1 MHQRRTPLYSKNGY
15 KILWGFILL
24 ATLTNC
30 ALPTK
35 AVPTLIPTDTPT
47 PLPTL
52 TPTPTVPLVMLVLP
66 VEMDMDLSNLYQK
79 TVYDLAQGAGYR
91 YQVRNTLTTADLE
104 PALKIVIV
112 LPPDPGMSELAAAA
126 PQAQFLAVNIP
137 GLAAGGNLSVL
148 GESSQPDIPAFTAGY
163 ISAMITD
170 DYHTGILIPKDDTDA
185 QKALTA
191 FTNGMEFYCGLCN
204 PFFYVSWEY
213 PQYVEIPTDEDPA
226 RYGAYADFLILQRK
240 VRTVYLYPSIAT
252 PDLLA
257 YLDSTGILMIS
268 PIDPQQQL
276 RSWVAS
282 IRPDVLNAIQT
293 AWLDLLAGNG
303 GKNVASLL
311 SLTNV
316 NSELLTPGKQ
326 RLAEQVLDDL
336 QAGFIASGVNP

>member
-1 MHQRRTPLYSKNGY
+1 MLVG
-15 KILWGFILL
+15 
-24 ATLTNC
+24 TLVSC

-35 AVPTLIPTDTPT
+35 AVPTQIPTDTPT

-52 TPTPTVPLVMLVLP
+52 TPTPTVPLVILVMP
-66 VEMDMDLSNLYQK
+66 VEMDMDMSNLYQK

-91 YQVRNTLTTADLE
+91 YQVRNTLTTADLD
-104 PALKIVIV
+104 PALKIVIA
-112 LPPDPGMSELAAAA
+112 LPPDPGLSELASAA
-126 PQAQFLAVNIP
+126 PQTQFLAVNIP

-148 GESSQPDIPAFTAGY
+148 EENSQPDIPAFTAGY

-170 DYHTGILIPKDDTDA
+170 DYHTGIIIPKDDADA
-185 QKALTA
+185 QKALAA
-191 FTNGMEFYCGLCN
+191 FTNGVELYCGLCN

-213 PQYVEIPTDEDPA
+213 PQYVEIPSDEDPS
-226 RYGAYADFLILQRK
+226 RYGAYADFLIIQRK

-252 PDLLA
+252 ADLLV
-257 YLDSTGILMIS
+257 YLDSTGISMIS

-293 AWLDLLAGNG
+293 AWPDMVAGNG

-311 SLTNV
+311 YLTNV
-316 NSELLTPGKQ
+316 NPELLTPGKQ